1 MEGIFVE
8 TELAKVKLNV
18 PVKVLCID
26 ESVEL
31 QRRLRD
37 FGFVPGTEVV
47 CRYRSP
53 GGFVTALEFRD
64 TVIAMRKCDLKKIQV
79 LC

>member
-1 MEGIFVE
+1 ME

-18 PVKVLCID
+18 PAKVLCID
-26 ESVEL
+26 DSADL

-64 TVIAMRKCDLKKIQV
+64 TVIAVRRGDLKKIQV
-79 LC
+79 RC